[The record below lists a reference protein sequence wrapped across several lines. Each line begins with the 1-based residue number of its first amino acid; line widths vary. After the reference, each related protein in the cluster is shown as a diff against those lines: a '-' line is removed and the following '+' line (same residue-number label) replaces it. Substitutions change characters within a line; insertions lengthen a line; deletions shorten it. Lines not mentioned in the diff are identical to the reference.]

1 MDSQLLLGLAA
12 LCGAFTLGI
21 SAVVVGA
28 DDRQRVQR
36 SLAAVAAT
44 RVGGARVLEPE
55 QASFADRVI
64 APTFELTARIA
75 RRLSPAGVAGNLQR
89 KLDFAGNPSVWSV
102 ERVLSLKG
110 FGLLIGG
117 LLGWMLGSGP
127 LSLLLALGFGAF
139 GFYLPDIL
147 VYNVGLKRQEQ
158 IKKSLPD
165 SMDLL
170 TISVEAGLGFDA
182 ALSQVA
188 KNTDGPL
195 AGEFF
200 RVLQEMQ
207 IGKSRA
213 DAFRSLADRTSVGE
227 LRAFVSSLVQAD
239 QFGIP
244 IANVLRAQSQELRVK
259 RRQVAEE
266 KAQKVP
272 VKIMVPLVI
281 FIFPVIFI
289 IILGPAA
296 AGFFGKG

>member
-1 MDSQLLLGLAA
+1 MDPQLLLGLAA
-12 LCGAFTLGI
+12 VCASLTLGI
-21 SAVVVGA
+21 AAVAVGA

-55 QASFADRVI
+55 VASFADRVI
-64 APTFELTARIA
+64 APTFGMTARIA
-75 RRLSPAGVAGNLQR
+75 RRLSPAGVAATLQR
-89 KLDFAGNPSVWSV
+89 KLDFAGNPAGWSV

-110 FGLLIGG
+110 FGLLIGAV
-117 LLGWMLGSGP
+117 LGWLFGGGV
-127 LSLLLALGFGAF
+127 LAVLLAVGFGAF

-147 VYNVGLKRQEQ
+147 VYNLALKRQED
-158 IKKSLPD
+158 IKNTLPD

-188 KNTDGPL
+188 KNTEGPL

-207 IGKSRA
+207 IGKSRG
-213 DAFRSLADRTSVGE
+213 DAFRSLADRTTVGE

-244 IANVLRAQSQELRVK
+244 IANVLREQSKELRVK
-259 RRQVAEE
+259 RRQRAEE

-296 AGFFGKG
+296 AGYFAR